1 VSPDVLL
8 SGAVGAL
15 IVFVLG
21 ALREW
26 WREEREG
33 LLQLLTAEIEHNA
46 EVERTVGETTRDL
59 LSEENFRKLS
69 TVTWRELQGRAAA
82 LLHDD
87 LFVALNG
94 YYSALQTL
102 LTLLS
107 FEDRA
112 SQRTNRVI
120 REAYTELT
128 GKEVPAN
135 RNPWDEYLAATRD
148 AQARARDR
156 IVAYLA
162 LRWDDRLLQR
172 IRG

>member
-1 VSPDVLL
+1 MSPDVLL

-33 LLQLLTAEIEHNA
+33 LLRLLLAEIDHNA
-46 EVERTVGETTRDL
+46 EIERTVGETSWDL
-59 LSEENFRKLS
+59 LSAENFRKLS
-69 TVTWRELQGRAAA
+69 TDTWRELQGRAAA
-82 LLHDD
+82 LLHDE
-87 LFVALNG
+87 LFASLNG

-102 LTLLS
+102 LTLQS
-107 FEDRA
+107 FENRA

-135 RNPWDEYLAATRD
+135 RNP
-148 AQARARDR
+148 
-156 IVAYLA
+156 
-162 LRWDDRLLQR
+162 
-172 IRG
+172 